1 MSDDGLHLYL
11 NDHLAGATTGRDL
24 ARTLAEHTAD
34 TGFGP
39 EMARIADEIAE
50 DREEL
55 ERIMEAVGAKQ
66 STVKQALG
74 WITERLGRPAMTG
87 GAASTGH
94 PELGELRAFEMLS
107 LGVEGKEC
115 LWETPAALLE
125 PTEPGP
131 GRHRLRRP
139 ARARPGPAR
148 GARARAPG
156 RGGRVGATR

>member
-11 NDHLAGATTGRDL
+11 NDHLAGATIGRDL

-34 TGFGP
+34 TAFGA

-55 ERIMEAVGAKQ
+55 ERIMEAVGAQQ

-74 WITERLGRPAMTG
+74 WMTERLGRPAMTG
-87 GAASTGH
+87 GATSTAH

-115 LWETPAALLE
+115 LWETLRSLE
-125 PTEPGP
+125 ATEPGLSGFDFP
-131 GRHRLRRP
+131 GLLERAQDQREALERERL
-139 ARARPGPAR
+139 AAA
-148 GARARAPG
+148 
-156 RGGRVGATR
+156 GRVGATR

>member
-24 ARTLAEHTAD
+24 ARTIAEHCAD

-55 ERIMEAVGAKQ
+55 ERIMEAVGAQQ

-74 WITERLGRPAMTG
+74 WIAERLGRPAMTG
-87 GAASTGH
+87 GAAGH

-115 LWETPAALLE
+115 LWEALSYLQ
-125 PTEPGP
+125 PTEPALAGFDLP
-131 GRHRLRRP
+131 GLLERAQDQREALERERL
-139 ARARPGPAR
+139 AAA
-148 GARARAPG
+148 
-156 RGGRVGATR
+156 GRVGATR